1 MVDYLP
7 EIYSLTNHTMNI
19 VLENTKRAH
28 ILDTRYH
35 CIGEKIDNR
44 SIKLNYKGLTHTD
57 FIQREFAFHTYYE
70 TNYFEGLNLLEFETH
85 MGIDIITSAL
95 YGASCNEHIEYFKQ
109 FQLENQKNYNK
120 VVDNLNILEKR
131 IRW

>member
-1 MVDYLP
+1 M
-7 EIYSLTNHTMNI
+7 
-19 VLENTKRAH
+19 
-28 ILDTRYH
+28 
-35 CIGEKIDNR
+35 DNR

-57 FIQREFAFHTYYE
+57 FIQKGLFFHTYYG
-70 TNYFEGLNLLEFETH
+70 TNYFKGLNLLEFETH
-85 MGIDIITSAL
+85 METDMITSSL
-95 YGASCNEHIEYFKQ
+95 YSASCNEHIEYFKQ